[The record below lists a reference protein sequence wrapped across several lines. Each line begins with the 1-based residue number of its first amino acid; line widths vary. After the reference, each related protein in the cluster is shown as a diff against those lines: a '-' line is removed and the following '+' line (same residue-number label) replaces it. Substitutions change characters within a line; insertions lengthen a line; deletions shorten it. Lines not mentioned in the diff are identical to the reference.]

1 MKAISVEEL
10 SKTFSGGTVAVDGI
24 RFSLNQGEIFGFL
37 GPNGVG
43 KTTTVKLLC
52 GMLTPSGGKC
62 QVLGID
68 PTQNPEQLH
77 EKVGVVTEHAQMYD
91 HMTAWENLQFY
102 GTLFGMSRS
111 ECADRAKL
119 LLHRLELADVK
130 DRKLA
135 TYSTGMRRRSAF
147 VLVLTQAPNAA
158 SDFQKLLDMLPVAD
172 GEHSQ
177 QQRILGLILNN
188 IMPPFFLIVPIMT
201 SSVMAAS
208 SFVGEKEKHT
218 LETLLYSPLSLRQL
232 FQSKILAGLSVGIM
246 ISYISFAAML
256 LVVEMEVFFLTGN
269 LIIPSMS
276 WLIIML
282 LIAPSFSLVAIA
294 VTVRSSAKAKTIEE
308 AQQRAV
314 FLIFPILALVI
325 GQFTGILLINSW
337 LLLGLGAVLVV
348 LDVLLMRGAAGNFT
362 YEKLLK

>member
-1 MKAISVEEL
+1 MKAITVEAL

-37 GPNGVG
+37 GPNGAG

-91 HMTAWENLQFY
+91 HMTALENLQFY

-135 TYSTGMRRRSAF
+135 TYSTGMR
-147 VLVLTQAPNAA
+147 
-158 SDFQKLLDMLPVAD
+158 
-172 GEHSQ
+172 
-177 QQRILGLILNN
+177 QR
-188 IMPPFFLIVPIMT
+188 
-201 SSVMAAS
+201 
-208 SFVGEKEKHT
+208 
-218 LETLLYSPLSLRQL
+218 LSLARALLHRPQILFLDEPTSGLDPESAQNVNSLIQEQAAEGITVFLCTHQL
-232 FQSKILAGLSVGIM
+232 RYAQEICTTYGLMDKGHL
-246 ISYISFAAML
+246 FA
-256 LVVEMEVFFLTGN
+256 TGN
-269 LIIPSMS
+269 ITELRAMVSRNRR
-276 WLIIML
+276 
-282 LIAPSFSLVAIA
+282 
-294 VTVRSSAKAKTIEE
+294 VR
-308 AQQRAV
+308 V
-314 FLIFPILALVI
+314 
-325 GQFTGILLINSW
+325 
-337 LLLGLGAVLVV
+337 
-348 LDVLLMRGAAGNFT
+348 
-362 YEKLLK
+362 